1 MTKKFIIALGGSI
14 ICPKDINTNFL
25 RKFSLFIK
33 KEVKKGNKFI
43 IVIGGGNIS
52 RIYQEAASKITKLSD
67 ENKDWLGIHATRLNA
82 RLLKIIFKQEANPM
96 IFDQQFKIK
105 SFGKFSIIIG
115 SGWKPGWSTDFVTTQ
130 IAVDY
135 GINEVIILGKPDH
148 VYTADP
154 RKDKTA
160 QPIEEI
166 SWSDYQKL
174 IPKKWIPGMHA
185 PVDPVAAALAKKK
198 KLKVIVANATD
209 LNNLEKI
216 LKQEKF
222 IGTTLY

>member
-1 MTKKFIIALGGSI
+1 MTKKFIIALGGSV
-14 ICPKDINTNFL
+14 ICPKDINTDFL
-25 RKFSLFIK
+25 NKFSLFIK

-43 IVIGGGNIS
+43 IVIGGGNIA
-52 RIYQEAASKITKLSD
+52 RVYQEAALKITKLSD

-82 RLLKIIFKQEANPM
+82 RLLRIIFKQEANPI
-96 IFDQQFKIK
+96 IFDQRFKIK
-105 SFGKFSIIIG
+105 NFGRFSIIIG

-154 RKDKTA
+154 AKDKKA
-160 QPIEEI
+160 KPIEEI

-174 IPKKWIPGMHA
+174 IPKKWSPGLHA
-185 PVDPVAAALAKKK
+185 PVDPVAADLAKKK

-209 LNNLEKI
+209 LNNLGKI
-216 LKQEKF
+216 LKGKEFK
-222 IGTTLY
+222 GTTLK